1 MAYYHLG
8 IAHATK
14 GEHDR
19 AILDFTKTIEIIPR
33 FAMAYNNRG
42 LAYAMK
48 SQYDRAISDYNK
60 AIEMNPKF
68 PVAYNQLAWLL
79 ATCPDGKYRDG
90 RKAVEN
96 ATRACELSQ
105 WVAPYLLDTLAAA
118 YAEAGEFEHAV
129 KWQSKAIELATP
141 DYDKAAMQTRLKLY
155 KAGKPY
161 REAP

>member
-1 MAYYHLG
+1 
-8 IAHATK
+8 
-14 GEHDR
+14 
-19 AILDFTKTIEIIPR
+19 
-33 FAMAYNNRG
+33 MAYNNRG

-68 PVAYNQLAWLL
+68 TLTYNQLAWLL
-79 ATCPDGKYRDG
+79 ATCPNDKYRDG

-105 WVAPYLLDTLAAA
+105 WAVPILLDTLAAA

-129 KWQSKAIELATP
+129 KWQSKAIEQATS
-141 DYDKAAMQTRLKLY
+141 DYDKATMQTRLKLY